1 MGWVQYNN
9 ETGWGY
15 VLKYVYELCKSTFH
29 MFGLL
34 CLQQAVHDNN
44 GYTRPAVHEGSYNET
59 QA

>member
-1 MGWVQYNN
+1 
-9 ETGWGY
+9 
-15 VLKYVYELCKSTFH
+15 